1 MMNEEEI
8 PKVVCVLVA
17 TFAPAKMIGGFA
29 RYDTSKRITT
39 VVGVFPSFEDYQL
52 AMKTTSAEKI
62 EKYARCKLTVENKRL
77 PFVYAYQGAEPQ
89 LIHTNN
95 FRTTPYRIH
104 WSTYFDTEWA
114 FDKDPEIRLTDVN
127 LEIL

>member
-1 MMNEEEI
+1 MTQTE
-8 PKVVCVLVA
+8 PPKKVVCVLVA

-39 VVGVFPSFEDYQL
+39 VVGVFPSFEDYLQT
-52 AMKTTSAEKI
+52 MKTTSAEKI

-95 FRTTPYRIH
+95 FRTTPYRLF
-104 WSTYFDTEWA
+104 WSDYFKTEWQ
-114 FDKDPEIRLTDVN
+114 FDKDPDIALTDAN